1 MVLGRRIRWGLESSV
16 GSFLHVSC
24 WLWLRSQLMLLA
36 GTLIYAS
43 LCGLGFLIHSGW
55 VPSVIILRQRENGES
70 ERANKWVSELGRSY
84 IIIYGLAMDITQH
97 CFYWFPVVEEIKSHS
112 MFKGKVN
119 RVHLSQVSK
128 ETWGTEKIARFTLR
142 KYIWPQDPLTHGPL

>member
-1 MVLGRRIRWGLESSV
+1 MGVRIFCRLIP
-16 GSFLHVSC
+16 SC
-24 WLWLRSQLMLLA
+24 LMLALVETSA
-36 GTLIYAS
+36 DAVGRNSYICFS
-43 LCGLGFLIHSGW
+43 MWLGIPHTWWLGSKCDH
-55 VPSVIILRQRENGES
+55 PKTKNRES